1 MGIKDF
7 HRRFT
12 ANEYPQIASFLLRV
26 SLGSMMLFG
35 HGLDKLSNFSQKS
48 GKFPD
53 PLEIGS
59 TLSLSIA
66 TFAEFFCALA
76 IIIGIWTRY
85 ASALVVL
92 TMGTAAFIFHGSHPF
107 KTKELAMVYFVGF
120 LVIALIGPGRFSVDH
135 QIKS

>member
-1 MGIKDF
+1 MGIKDLH
-7 HRRFT
+7 HRFN
-12 ANEYPQIASFLLRV
+12 AKEYPEVACFLLRV

-35 HGLDKLSNFSQKS
+35 HGLDKLSNFSEKS

-66 TFAEFFCALA
+66 TFTEFFCALA

-85 ASALVVL
+85 ASTLVML

-107 KTKELAMVYFVGF
+107 KTKELAMVYFFGF
-120 LVIALIGPGRFSVDH
+120 LAVSLTGPGKFSVDH
-135 QIKS
+135 KMS